1 MERKIIASL
10 MSVMMFVSM
19 FFLIRIVA
27 THSIERRGETQWAAV
42 SQNEIEREE
51 EAVDPEQEKA
61 LPEWNG
67 EVIAIDPG
75 HGGSDPGK
83 IGVNDVEEK
92 EINLAIAKV
101 LQQKFLDAGYHV
113 VMTREDDRVLEEGE
127 EFDEE
132 SGKAADMRK
141 RVDIIN
147 ASKAKVMVSI
157 HQNSFEMPE
166 IKGPQVFYYETSQ
179 QGLKLA
185 ETIQNQLDT
194 ELAVEHPRPITPNNN
209 YYLLHKSEPAS
220 VIVECGFLSNPEEG
234 VKLCDPEYQAQLA
247 DIIFR
252 AVDSYYKEE
261 AN

>member
-220 VIVECGFLSNPEEG
+220 G
-234 VKLCDPEYQAQLA
+234 
-247 DIIFR
+247 
-252 AVDSYYKEE
+252 
-261 AN
+261 